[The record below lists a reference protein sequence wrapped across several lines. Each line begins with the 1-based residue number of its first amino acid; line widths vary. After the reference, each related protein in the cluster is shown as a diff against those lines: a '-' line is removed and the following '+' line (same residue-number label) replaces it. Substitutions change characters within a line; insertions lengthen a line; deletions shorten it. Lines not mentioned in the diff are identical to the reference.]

1 MTKVVQIDKHT
12 IEKDAPDASLEIAH
26 SGPVRDKHLQG
37 LSEEQKKIIR
47 LMADIFVKSVL
58 KRTEK

>member
-1 MTKVVQIDKHT
+1 MSKVVIIDKHT
-12 IEKDAPDASLEIAH
+12 VEKNEHSSTLEVAY
-26 SGPVRDKHLQG
+26 SGPVRDRHLEG

>member
-1 MTKVVQIDKHT
+1 MSKEVIIDRQNV
-12 IEKDAPDASLEIAH
+12 ERDAPPVSLEVAY
-26 SGPVRDKHLQG
+26 SGPVRDKHLEG